1 MTTNATIL
9 NNKIAVTHSHRPDVG
24 RDYLLIAVSDWDDV
38 KKLKTKVL
46 SYDGHEYVYTGWN
59 SDRNECFFSRG
70 LYKTPVTGTAT
81 IC

>member
-9 NNKIAVTHSHRPDVG
+9 NNKIAVTYSHRPDVG
-24 RDYLLIAVSDWDDV
+24 REYLLITVKDWDEV
-38 KKLKTKVL
+38 KKLTTKVL
-46 SYDGHEYVYTGWN
+46 SYDGREFVYTSWN

-70 LYKTPVTGTAT
+70 LYNTPNHGIAT